1 MARPRRP
8 VRNIATRSWCADV
21 RRFLRLIKTDEVFGT
36 HSGRHTCMY
45 QKPHPALIF
54 IWQASA
60 NGSNTTTRLDRT
72 RRSDIDQLLHRRMDP
87 FLTPLDQA
95 AQMQ

>member
-1 MARPRRP
+1 
-8 VRNIATRSWCADV
+8 
-21 RRFLRLIKTDEVFGT
+21 
-36 HSGRHTCMY
+36 MY

-60 NGSNTTTRLDRT
+60 NGANTTTRLDRT